1 MAGNTGK
8 FAAGG
13 AIAGSAFGPVGTAV
27 GGVVG
32 GAVGLA
38 TDIYGSNKQKEALAR
53 AQAAARSDLT
63 QGYADAQGYQ
73 QPIYDIGTGA
83 YADTASKYKAGGFNL
98 NPEDVF
104 KDPEYQ
110 AQMRSGNAAINSGA
124 ESKGNLFST
133 ANQRSLTNFGQ
144 DVFAGRSDELQ
155 NRLDNRFNQGM
166 TVAQPGFHAADV
178 SSANAVSRGQDFA
191 NNSLGSGVI
200 RAKNIADVNASV
212 GEFGESLGSSFGGG
226 AGGLTSKLGKGGA
239 SYGSS
244 GAGPIPKK

>member
-1 MAGNTGK
+1 MAGNTAK
-8 FAAGG
+8 YAAGG
-13 AIAGSAFGPVGTAV
+13 AALGSVVPGVGTVA
-27 GGVVG
+27 GGVI
-32 GAVGLA
+32 GAGIGLYS
-38 TDIYGSNKQKEALAR
+38 DISTSNKEKEALAK

-63 QGYADAQGYQ
+63 KGYADAQGYQ

-166 TVAQPGFHAADV
+166 TVAQPGFHAADI

-200 RAKNIADVNASV
+200 RAKNIGDVSAAT
-212 GEFGESLGSSFGGG
+212 GEFAESAGSYFGGG